1 MAMNDEYI
9 AGFTG
14 VMQDLDRRVRAE
26 RLISYSAQLPSSNIH
41 GFAQCHADLSQ
52 EDCTSC
58 YHEAES
64 RLKACL
70 PAVSGRVYLDG
81 CFVRFDDHKLRHEN
95 VFKGPNSAKC
105 GEPSDTLRD
114 KNIEMEFAEKL
125 EAAIANVTAMAA
137 VNKGFGAAEVK
148 SGVLSAYALGQCWS
162 TLDENQCRRCLRDA
176 ANKVCKCLPGAE
188 GRGMNAGCYLKYST
202 SKFFY
207 HSAMKKESDSG
218 LSQANEAMVVFII
231 LTLVTV
237 FSLLSLFGALFGYKI
252 YSRRKEGKFLPNPSL
267 KCKPLQ
273 ILIHA
278 SSDVLFGSLLLERKR
293 LARVSPAV
301 SNSNLYFKYEL
312 LEQATG
318 CFDPSNKLG
327 QGGCG
332 SVFKGTLPDGRVIAV
347 KRLFYSTRQ
356 WADDFFNEVN
366 LISGVQHKNL
376 VRLLGCSI
384 EGPESLLVYE
394 FVPNKSLDQILFDK
408 KNTAQFITWQQRFD
422 IILGIAE
429 GLAHL
434 HDGCEAKI
442 IHRDIKNSN
451 VLLDENLTPKIAD
464 FGLARCVAPDRTH
477 VSTAIAGTLGYMAPE
492 YLIRGQ
498 LTEKA
503 DVYAFGVLA
512 LEIAC
517 GRKNSV
523 FVNDS
528 GSVLQ
533 CVWKHHKSDD
543 ITLSIDRSLIGNFPE
558 KKASNALQVGL
569 LCTQTCARYRPSMS
583 SVVQMLTEKENV
595 LPWPKQPPFLNS
607 SVLLSDDTTKSSET
621 NKSSSNWHTTIEVP
635 STTSKSA
642 STASPQPHVSN
653 EDE

>member
-58 YHEAES
+58 YHVAES
-64 RLKACL
+64 RLKACV
-70 PAVSGRVYLDG
+70 PAVSGSVYLDG
-81 CFVRFDDHKLRHEN
+81 CFVRFVDHKFRHEN
-95 VFKGPNSAKC
+95 VLRGPNSAKC

-114 KNIEMEFAEKL
+114 KNIEKEFAEKI
-125 EAAIANVTAMAA
+125 EAAIANVTEMAA

-162 TLDENQCRRCLRDA
+162 TLDENQCGRCLRDA

-188 GRGMNAGCYLKYST
+188 GMGMNAGCYLKYST

-207 HSAMKKESDSG
+207 HSAMKKESG
-218 LSQANEAMVVFII
+218 
-231 LTLVTV
+231 
-237 FSLLSLFGALFGYKI
+237 
-252 YSRRKEGKFLPNPSL
+252 
-267 KCKPLQ
+267 
-273 ILIHA
+273 
-278 SSDVLFGSLLLERKR
+278 
-293 LARVSPAV
+293 
-301 SNSNLYFKYEL
+301 KYEL

-332 SVFKGTLPDGRVIAV
+332 SVFEGTLPD
-347 KRLFYSTRQ
+347 
-356 WADDFFNEVN
+356 
-366 LISGVQHKNL
+366 
-376 VRLLGCSI
+376 
-384 EGPESLLVYE
+384 
-394 FVPNKSLDQILFDK
+394 DK
-408 KNTAQFITWQQRFD
+408 KNMTQIITWQQRFD

-434 HDGCEAKI
+434 HNGCKAKI

-451 VLLDENLTPKIAD
+451 ILLDENLTPKIAD
-464 FGLARCVAPDRTH
+464 FGLAR
-477 VSTAIAGTLGYMAPE
+477 GYMAPE

-523 FVNDS
+523 FMNDS

-543 ITLSIDRSLIGNFPE
+543 ITKSIDRSLIGNFPE
-558 KKASNALQVGL
+558 KTASNALQVGL
-569 LCTQTCARYRPSMS
+569 LCTQTCARYRPSMY

-595 LPWPKQPPFLNS
+595 LPSPKQPPFLNS

-621 NKSSSNWHTTIEVP
+621 NKLSSNWHTTIEVP
-635 STTSKSA
+635 FTASKSA
-642 STASPQPHVSN
+642 STASPQPH
-653 EDE
+653 E

>member
-1 MAMNDEYI
+1 MHPSTQSHGYLTITFIILSTFLFAPSLSDPRTSVAGLFCNKNSSEMAMNHEYI
-9 AGFTG
+9 AAFTG

-41 GFAQCHADLSQ
+41 GFARCHADLSQ

-64 RLKACL
+64 RLKACM

-81 CFVRFDDHKLRHEN
+81 CFVRFDDHKSRHEN
-95 VFKGPNSAKC
+95 VLRGPNSAKC

-114 KNIEMEFAEKL
+114 KNIEKEFAEKL

-137 VNKGFGAAEVK
+137 VNKG
-148 SGVLSAYALGQCWS
+148 SGRRSAYALGQCWS

-176 ANKVCKCLPGAE
+176 AKKVCKCLPGAE

-202 SKFFY
+202 SKFFD
-207 HSAMKKESDSG
+207 HSAMKKESD
-218 LSQANEAMVVFII
+218 
-231 LTLVTV
+231 
-237 FSLLSLFGALFGYKI
+237 
-252 YSRRKEGKFLPNPSL
+252 
-267 KCKPLQ
+267 
-273 ILIHA
+273 A

-293 LARVSPAV
+293 LARVTPAV
-301 SNSNLYFKYEL
+301 SNSNLYFSNW
-312 LEQATG
+312 G
-318 CFDPSNKLG
+318 FDPSNKLG
-327 QGGCG
+327 QGGCS
-332 SVFKGTLPDGRVIAV
+332 SVFKGTIPDGRIIAV
-347 KRLFYSTRQ
+347 KRLFY
-356 WADDFFNEVN
+356 NN
-366 LISGVQHKNL
+366 
-376 VRLLGCSI
+376 
-384 EGPESLLVYE
+384 
-394 FVPNKSLDQILFDK
+394 
-408 KNTAQFITWQQRFD
+408 KNTTQIITWQQRFV

-464 FGLARCVAPDRTH
+464 FGLARCVDPDRTH
-477 VSTAIAGTLGYMAPE
+477 GYMAPE

-498 LTEKA
+498 LTQKA

-523 FVNDS
+523 FVNDP
-528 GSVLQ
+528 GSVLP

-543 ITLSIDRSLIGNFPE
+543 ITKSIDRSLIGDFPE
-558 KKASNALQVGL
+558 KTASNALQVGL
-569 LCTQTCARYRPSMS
+569 LCTQTCARCRPSMS

-595 LPWPKQPPFLNS
+595 LPSPKQPPFLNS

-621 NKSSSNWHTTIEVP
+621 IKSPSNCHTTIDVP